1 MSHSRHLTDQNES
14 DTSLNDVKN
23 SADVVTVI
31 LRVEVE
37 VDSDLWT
44 DSQMIAEE
52 LEARLLSSN
61 DKHAPEAVLILRVE
75 TD

>member
-1 MSHSRHLTDQNES
+1 MSHSRHPTDQSES

-23 SADVVTVI
+23 STVVATVT

-44 DSQMIAEE
+44 DPQMIAEE
-52 LEARLLSSN
+52 LKARLLSSN
-61 DKHAPEAVLILRVE
+61 EEHAPEAVLVLKVE